1 MQTTTAPVPALPRG
15 KIKTFGVFG
24 PKYEVGEPVRQLDD
38 GDWLVRITLVET
50 GEQSEYRYSKLQND
64 PEAR

>member
-1 MQTTTAPVPALPRG
+1 MKAVAVAPAVPLG

-24 PKYEVGEPVRQLDD
+24 PKYEVGEPLRPLED
-38 GDWLVRITLVET
+38 GDWLVKIRLVET
-50 GEQSEYRYSKLQND
+50 GEETEYRYTRMSND

>member
-1 MQTTTAPVPALPRG
+1 MQTVTAPVPALPRG
-15 KIKTFGVFG
+15 KIKTFGAFG